1 MTIYVQKEKSVKEKT
16 DDSKRTVNLDFNA
29 WLATGITVSTVTWAS
44 DPIGLTFSS
53 SSLASNIATTT
64 ISEGRF
70 NQNYKAKATAT
81 LSNGEIEERSLN
93 IRVVEHKDV

>member
-16 DDSKRTVNLDFNA
+16 DDSARIVNLDFNA
-29 WLATGITVSTVTWAS
+29 WLATGVTVSTVTWAS
-44 DPIGLTFSS
+44 DPVGLTFGSESLSS
-53 SSLASNIATTT
+53 NVATVT

-81 LSNGEIEERSLN
+81 LSNGEIEERSLT
-93 IRVVEHKDV
+93 IRIVEHKDV